1 MSGAAETLR
10 IGDVL
15 QEFKETFGASTDD
28 VPILTL
34 TEHNGFVP
42 QEERFNKRLATT
54 DVSKYKV
61 IRREDFAF
69 NPYLLWAGA
78 LAQNDRFDV
87 GVISPL
93 YPTFRVRDGFDS
105 SYLRHI
111 LLSPSIVQKYDTIAF
126 GSVPRRRRSSVKDF
140 LNLQLPA
147 IPPLPEQRHIAAILD
162 KATVLTAAVSQHG
175 ELVRSLWET
184 TFNSHYAALSDVE
197 PSTLDECSVIGSGIT
212 KGRKVPTSSELHDTP
227 YLTVANVQDGYL
239 ALDEVKKIAVT
250 EAEQEKYRLEHGDV
264 LLTEGGDPDKL
275 GRGTIWRDEV
285 PGAINQN
292 HVFRVRPNG
301 DQVDPTY
308 LALALRT
315 PESRA
320 YFHRQAKQTTGI
332 ATINKTQLRRTPV
345 YLPSLD
351 VQRHIVHRCEAVAST
366 EASNNRRV
374 EAARS
379 LVAALQS
386 RAFRGEL

>member
-1 MSGAAETLR
+1 MSELPKGWTQVA
-10 IGDVL
+10 IGDVASISRRTVDPHTIDPL
-15 QEFKETFGASTDD
+15 TPYVGLEHIESGGRLLPHPTTGDAGIKSAKVEFTKEHVLVGKLRPYLAKITTAPHSGVASTD
-28 VPILTL
+28 ILPL
-34 TEHNGFVP
+34 LPGDQLDRRFLLHYLRQRPVVDQLNG
-42 QEERFNKRLATT
+42 LATGANLPRL
-54 DVSKYKV
+54 SPK
-61 IRREDFAF
+61 
-69 NPYLLWAGA
+69 A
-78 LAQNDRFDV
+78 LAGFKL
-87 GVISPL
+87 PL
-93 YPTFRVRDGFDS
+93 
-105 SYLRHI
+105 
-111 LLSPSIVQKYDTIAF
+111 
-126 GSVPRRRRSSVKDF
+126 
-140 LNLQLPA
+140 
-147 IPPLPEQRHIAAILD
+147 PPLPEQRRIAAILD